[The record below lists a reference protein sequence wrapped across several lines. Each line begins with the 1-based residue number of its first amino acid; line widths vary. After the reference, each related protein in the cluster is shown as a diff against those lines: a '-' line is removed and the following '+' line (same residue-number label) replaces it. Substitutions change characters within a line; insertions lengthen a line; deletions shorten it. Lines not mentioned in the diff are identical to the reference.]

1 MKKIRIVYLPDLLEE
16 RGEKGQ
22 FDLVCVACLWII
34 GVMVVTMMSYSHMVI
49 VA

>member
-1 MKKIRIVYLPDLLEE
+1 MKKIRIVYLLDLLEE

-22 FDLVCVACLWII
+22 FDLVCVECLWII